1 MALNLQINLIG
12 LIRLLIPPALYSA
25 SFAFYALLW
34 VGPQP
39 EQLSPIGDLDIAG
52 AIIKSWL
59 EHFRAKGPKI
69 LCQQN

>member
-1 MALNLQINLIG
+1 MALNLQINLMG
-12 LIRLLIPPALYSA
+12 LIRLLIPQALYSA

-52 AIIKSWL
+52 NEVSNQGGTSFGPNPLTA
-59 EHFRAKGPKI
+59 FR
-69 LCQQN
+69 